1 MGLVKIANVLKFDLS
16 HMHQKV
22 KMKLLF
28 FASIALTATSSDG
41 PGVNCPST
49 LPDQEF
55 KVCVSDE
62 INRIWKGSSR
72 K

>member
-1 MGLVKIANVLKFDLS
+1 
-16 HMHQKV
+16 MHQKV

-28 FASIALTATSSDG
+28 FASIVLAASDG

-62 INRIWKGSSR
+62 INRIWKGSLI
-72 K
+72 KIKQNPI